1 MNCAVLIVRFGVG
14 GQGLPDTLLFLRLES
29 RVTAVAE
36 LMTRQHIQS
45 GHSAGNPVRN
55 SVRHRSGNEKTLV
68 AAAKDAHFVEYFI
81 ALVLK
86 IVQGKVK
93 SSLGRSFD
101 RFLLQENRFITWE
114 YRFHSKVD
122 RFHQRID
129 RFYEWFY

>member
-1 MNCAVLIVRFGVG
+1 M
-14 GQGLPDTLLFLRLES
+14 
-29 RVTAVAE
+29 
-36 LMTRQHIQS
+36 
-45 GHSAGNPVRN
+45 
-55 SVRHRSGNEKTLV
+55 LV
-68 AAAKDAHFVEYFI
+68 AAAKDAHFIEYFI

-86 IVQGKVK
+86 IVHTKVK

-101 RFLLQENRFITWE
+101 RFLLQENRFIIRG